1 MDKRILGKIKEIDK
15 TWLSKE
21 EAKLYLGCSDDF
33 LKTLR
38 DNSKISFSKFG
49 KMIWYNL
56 KSIDRFLTENKV
68 V

>member
-1 MDKRILGKIKEIDK
+1 MAKKISGKIKEIEK
-15 TWLSKE
+15 VWLSKE

-33 LKTLR
+33 LKKLR
-38 DNSKISFSKFG
+38 DASKISFSQFG

-56 KSIDRFLTENKV
+56 RSIEKFLSENKV